1 MSAGKKKGH
10 KKSAFWLAHVGNVKR
25 ILEDEITAI
34 EARGITEAS
43 VGGIQEACEEILK
56 YFEKEAES
64 IGVAGESDQRNK
76 VVQAFQDGA
85 AFERRETLKRIEKL
99 LYE

>member
-10 KKSAFWLAHVGNVKR
+10 KKSAFWLTHVGNVKR
-25 ILEDEITAI
+25 ILEDEIS
-34 EARGITEAS
+34 ITDYGES
-43 VGGIQEACEEILK
+43 LDGVNLACEEIIK

-64 IGVAGESDQRNK
+64 LKVEGEATSRNAL
-76 VVQAFQDGA
+76 VESFREGA
-85 AFERRETLKRIEKL
+85 AFEREQTLKKIETL